1 MNKPLIAIYS
11 SSMQSGKSTVASMLV
26 KRLRAYRMA
35 FAEPFY
41 DFVIN
46 VATPFIGTVDETKAW
61 LADERKDKGAIPGL
75 TVPNEVDQEGSD
87 VTLRWM
93 LQSIGTQ
100 WGRNLIDRDLWTKLA
115 ERKALANLPIAPV
128 IFDDM
133 RFPNEFEMIKRL
145 GGKTIRV
152 IRHGPPRG
160 DTSTGEGLLDNH
172 EFDYTINNAGSLA
185 DLEAAVRAAAIWLR
199 L

>member
-26 KRLRAYRMA
+26 KRLRAQRMA

-41 DFVIN
+41 DFIIN
-46 VATPFIGTVDETKAW
+46 IATPFIGTVDETKAW
-61 LADERKDKGAIPGL
+61 LADERKDKGAIPDL
-75 TVPNEVDQEGSD
+75 TVPGSAGQEGCD

-115 ERKALANLPIAPV
+115 ERKALANLPISPV

-133 RFPNEFEMIKRL
+133 RFPNEFEMIKRWS
-145 GGKTIRV
+145 GKTIRV
-152 IRHGPPRG
+152 VRPGPPRG
-160 DTSTGEGLLDNH
+160 DTSTGEGLLD
-172 EFDYTINNAGSLA
+172 EYPFDFEVFNDGSLA
-185 DLEAAVRAAAIWLR
+185 ELDQNVSYLSEMLR
-199 L
+199 